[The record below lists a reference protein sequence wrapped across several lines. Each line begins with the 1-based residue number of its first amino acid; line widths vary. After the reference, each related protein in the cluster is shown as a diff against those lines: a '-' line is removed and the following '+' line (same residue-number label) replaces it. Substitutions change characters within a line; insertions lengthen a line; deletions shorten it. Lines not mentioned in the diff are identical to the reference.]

1 MPYSSQAAVLGY
13 ISLMDLISLT
23 DDSPSTGNVNTTV
36 LNQCIAN
43 VSAEIDAM
51 LGSIYDVPFSNPPE
65 AVTGGATVMVCAALY
80 RRRMVPDEKNMFAD
94 DDKMYREKFRKVGNG
109 EAELDANTPRAFA
122 PGIVQSSR
130 SVLTGWAGCYEP
142 MG

>member
-51 LGSIYDVPFSNPPE
+51 LGSIRAAVFLPDVNSLF
-65 AVTGGATVMVCAALY
+65 T
-80 RRRMVPDEKNMFAD
+80 
-94 DDKMYREKFRKVGNG
+94 
-109 EAELDANTPRAFA
+109 
-122 PGIVQSSR
+122 SSFESR
-130 SVLTGWAGCYEP
+130 NSIACGVHET
-142 MG
+142 